1 MGVAMDEAKIR
12 QMELDGS
19 LFQLAKSD
27 PLQISMAT
35 NEQVVAVCDPVS
47 TGGAIAAEL
56 SMRGY
61 LLIKVWTAAVTDE
74 FKAHVP
80 SVAKEMPWL
89 GEVSEQRT
97 VSETCAEILSLVGER
112 ELAGIVVGAETDV

>member
-1 MGVAMDEAKIR
+1 MCPG
-12 QMELDGS
+12 
-19 LFQLAKSD
+19 
-27 PLQISMAT
+27 SMAA
-35 NEQVVAVCDPVS
+35 NGQVIAVCDPVS

-56 SMRGY
+56 SGRGY
-61 LLIKVWTAAVTDE
+61 LMIKVWTLAVTDE

-97 VSETCAEILSLVGER
+97 VQETCAEILSLVGEK
-112 ELAGIVVGAETDV
+112 ELVGVIVGAETGVILADE